1 VAEFWDNAINVWLI
15 EICKQKSSSV
25 LQLSNFMFGV
35 RAIFFSTLIDK
46 PYLTGEQDLDLM
58 IQTNIL
64 DSNFIIINNNKTLFI
79 VDESERKSKLKTP
92 FLISS
97 ISILLE
103 IIPTLILIGDIFAL
117 HLLGPIPMVL
127 MFVLKKYEKVLL

>member
-1 VAEFWDNAINVWLI
+1 
-15 EICKQKSSSV
+15 
-25 LQLSNFMFGV
+25 MFGV